1 MPKRKKHPRL
11 PNGFGQIRYL
21 GKNRRNPYG
30 VYPPAKEE
38 YDNGQKK
45 PPRALCY
52 VNDWM
57 IGFAVLTAYRAGT
70 YTSGMES
77 DLSEL
82 NVKESFSELIQRILA
97 DYNQNRNKEKTE
109 ENSITFAEL
118 YQKYFHWKF
127 EGKRIY
133 SQASID
139 SSKAGFKNC
148 SSIHDKKLSE
158 ITYEM
163 TQEIL
168 DKSPL
173 KHSSL
178 ELICQCLKQAFRYAV
193 AQGYIERNPTELL
206 KINIEDDDE
215 HGTPFTNEDLKI
227 LWKYQKEEISQL
239 LLIMCYSGFRVG
251 ELKVI
256 EVDLKENCF
265 RGGLKTRTSKERIV
279 PIHSAIV
286 PIVKKRIKKDGCLM
300 QMSYNDL
307 RSSLAQYLAGIGID
321 RHTSHDCRHTF
332 SKLCEEFEVK
342 ENDRK
347 RMLGHKFNDV
357 TNSVYGHRD
366 LEHLR
371 LEIEKIKV

>member
-45 PPRALCY
+45 TPPALCY

-57 IGFAVLTAYRAGT
+57 VGFAVLTAYKAGT
-70 YTSGMES
+70 YTPGMETGLAE
-77 DLSEL
+77 LSTTENPSGL
-82 NVKESFSELIQRILA
+82 AQKILA
-97 DYNQNRNKEKTE
+97 DYNQTRNKTVRHAM
-109 ENSITFAEL
+109 TFAEL
-118 YQKYFHWKF
+118 YDEFFKWKF
-127 EGKRIY
+127 EGRKKY
-133 SQASID
+133 SKSSKD
-139 SSKAGFKNC
+139 SSNAGFKNC
-148 SSIHDKKLSE
+148 AAIHDKDISE

-168 DKSPL
+168 DTCPL
-173 KHSSL
+173 KHASI
-178 ELICQCLKQAFRYAV
+178 ELMDSCLKQCFRYAA
-193 AQGYIERNPTELL
+193 AQGYIEHNPTALL

-215 HGTPFTNEDLKI
+215 HGIPFTNDDLKT
-227 LWKYQKEEISQL
+227 LWDHQTEGIARL

-279 PIHSAIV
+279 PIHSAIR
-286 PIVKKRIKKDGCLM
+286 PIVRECLKKDGCLM
-300 QMSYNDL
+300 LMSYNDL
-307 RSSLAQYLAGIGID
+307 RSGLAQYLAGIGIE

-332 SKLCEEFEVK
+332 SKLCEEFEVR

-357 TNSVYGHRD
+357 TNAVYGHRD

-371 LEIEKIKV
+371 FEIEKIKV